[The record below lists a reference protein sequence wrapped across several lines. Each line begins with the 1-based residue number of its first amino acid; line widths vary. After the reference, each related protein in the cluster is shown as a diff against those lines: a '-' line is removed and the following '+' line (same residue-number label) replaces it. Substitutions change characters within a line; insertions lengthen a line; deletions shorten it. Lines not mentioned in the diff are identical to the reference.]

1 MFDEKY
7 EHIPIKIFT
16 SYTHKEENHRED
28 LDTALAMIKRQKNIE
43 LWNDRGGIAAGDE
56 WDEKIKE
63 ALDTSDIILL
73 LFSRSFLA
81 STYIYDIEMA
91 RAIERHND
99 KDDPVRVIPVILKKC
114 DWTSTKFKV
123 LQAVPKDAKPILT
136 WDDLDEALYD
146 VTNKIKQAIELVR
159 VVKAKKMEK

>member
-1 MFDEKY
+1 MFDEEY

-16 SYTHKEENHRED
+16 SYTHKEESHRED
-28 LDTALAMIKRQKNIE
+28 LDSALVMIKRQENIE

-73 LFSRSFLA
+73 LFSRNFLA
-81 STYIYDIEMA
+81 STYIYDVEMA
-91 RAIERHND
+91 RAIERHKD
-99 KDDPVRVIPVILKKC
+99 KNDPVAVVPVILKKC

-136 WDDLDEALYD
+136 WDDPEEALLD
-146 VTNKIKQAIELVR
+146 VANKLKRTIEKVR
-159 VVKAKKMEK
+159 RVKAKKMEK